1 MQLAQSSNPQVFAYL
16 RQDGKES
23 LLVVVKLSDKPV
35 NDATHSLASGS
46 LKGGYR
52 ALNLLGAQKLAGLK
66 ANAAGGFDRYV
77 PLPVL
82 EPYQPLVIGVK

>member
-1 MQLAQSSNPQVFAYL
+1 MFAYL
-16 RQDGKES
+16 RQDVKES
-23 LLVVVKLSDKPV
+23 LLEVANLSDKPV
-35 NDATHSLASGS
+35 SGAALSLPSGS

-52 ALNLLGAQKLAGLK
+52 ALDLLGAQKLAGLK

-82 EPYQPLVIGVK
+82 EPYQPLVIGLV

>member
-1 MQLAQSSNPQVFAYL
+1 MQLVQSNDTRVFAFL
-16 RQDGKES
+16 HQDDKEN
-23 LLVVVKLSDKPV
+23 LLVVVNLSDKSV
-35 NDATHSLASGS
+35 NDAALSLASGS

-52 ALNLLGAQKLAGLK
+52 ALDLLGAQKLAGLK

-82 EPYQPLVIGVK
+82 EPYQPLVIGLV